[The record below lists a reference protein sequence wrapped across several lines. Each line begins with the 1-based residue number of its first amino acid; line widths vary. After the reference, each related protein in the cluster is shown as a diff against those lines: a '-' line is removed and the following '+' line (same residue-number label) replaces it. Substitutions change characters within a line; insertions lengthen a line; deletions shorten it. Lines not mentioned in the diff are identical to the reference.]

1 MEIQGFEKAGIVQSC
16 LLLKCQ
22 GAKIGINRQPL
33 SLCTDMA
40 RLFRLSDDIIVYAMM
55 DFNIR
60 LGRYF

>member
-1 MEIQGFEKAGIVQSC
+1 MVEMMTISRKKTPEIAAPGF
-16 LLLKCQ
+16 
-22 GAKIGINRQPL
+22 
-33 SLCTDMA
+33 SLCTYMA